1 MIYYNSRTKSFLLSG
16 KNYSYCMYIN
26 RAGLLQHLYWGK
38 KIGAADAAFLVAAH
52 GLPASPNPDDYN
64 KDMATDGMPSE
75 CGSFGRGDFRPA
87 TVIVRQNDGAAM
99 SRFMYVSHKIVKGAL
114 HLQGMPCAR
123 KADETLVITMSAAE
137 GDFEGERACHERDIT
152 IKYHCLKDVGMVRRV
167 TVNGEE
173 VPFKRTKRE
182 AGAFPLD
189 TSLSAPDAHVVGV
202 SFLAD
207 VAKEQS
213 VVFLCE

>member
-1 MIYYNSRTKSFLLSG
+1 MIYYNSQTKSFLLSG
-16 KNYSYCMYIN
+16 RNYSYCMYIN

-38 KIGAADAAFLVAAH
+38 KIG
-52 GLPASPNPDDYN
+52 
-64 KDMATDGMPSE
+64 
-75 CGSFGRGDFRPA
+75 
-87 TVIVRQNDGAAM
+87 
-99 SRFMYVSHKIVKGAL
+99 
-114 HLQGMPCAR
+114 
-123 KADETLVITMSAAE
+123 AAE

-189 TSLSAPDAHVVGV
+189 TSLSAPDAYVVGV

-213 VVFLCE
+213 VVFFCE